1 MDMIDIFS
9 ETFSGIALT
18 CRVKDGAVTGL
29 AFGGG
34 ASGASP
40 DPGALALWERLRG
53 ELEEYFVGARK
64 SFDLPIRFAGTPFQ
78 RRVWAALAEIP
89 YGETRSYGQIAR
101 LVGSP
106 GAARAVGMACHVNP
120 VVLLIPCH
128 RVVGATGALTGF
140 GGGLEVKKRL
150 LTLEAEHSK

>member
-1 MDMIDIFS
+1 MIDIFS

-18 CRVKDGAVTGL
+18 CQVKDGAVTGL
-29 AFGGG
+29 SFGGG
-34 ASGASP
+34 AFGASP
-40 DPGALALWERLRG
+40 DPGSLALWERLRG
-53 ELEEYFVGARK
+53 ELEEYFAGTRK
-64 SFDLPIRFAGTPFQ
+64 SFDLPIRCAGTPFQ

-101 LVGSP
+101 LTGSP

-150 LTLEAEHSK
+150 LALEAEHRE